1 MTREEAAEEL
11 EFALDIAYKI
21 AWDIEHK
28 IFVRKIKRKEWREN
42 HQKAIDSL
50 IMGINSLKANPCD
63 NCIGPMLAI
72 THGYTNMKIR
82 DTEVEE

>member
-21 AWDIEHK
+21 AWDIERN
-28 IFVRKIKRKEWREN
+28 IFIRKIKRKEWREN
-42 HQKAIDSL
+42 HQKAIESL
-50 IMGINSLKANPCD
+50 IMGINSLKTNPCD

-72 THGYTNMKIR
+72 THGYKDMKIR